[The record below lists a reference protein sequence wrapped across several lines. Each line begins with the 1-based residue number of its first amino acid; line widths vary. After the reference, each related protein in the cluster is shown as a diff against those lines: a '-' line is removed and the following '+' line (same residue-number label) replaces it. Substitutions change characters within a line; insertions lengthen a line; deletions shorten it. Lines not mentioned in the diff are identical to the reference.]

1 MPFVWGISTDGA
13 LSVKLITILL
23 LLLLVN
29 VKIVHIC
36 RDARIVQ
43 VLLVVMFAWTTS
55 SKTLM
60 IMSANL
66 VKAILQIAKLVLTQL
81 K

>member
-36 RDARIVQ
+36 RDARLVQ
-43 VLLVVMFAWTTS
+43 VLLVVMFAWTTA
-55 SKTLM
+55 SKTPM
-60 IMSANL
+60 IMSAKL
-66 VKAILQIAKLVLTQL
+66 AKAILQIAKLVLTQL